1 MLGQNFMEWTIQD
14 LGAVGEFI
22 GAIGV
27 VITLVYLA
35 HQIRQNTSQLKQNS
49 LTAKA
54 AAVNASNI
62 ALRETR
68 QSIFESAEMPEIFLR
83 GNENPK
89 ELSEMAM
96 LRYRLVMQN
105 VTEVMVDI
113 YTQTLMTGFSP
124 ETWATQGVTLVE
136 RVLGCPGG
144 QWFWEEYAGNYPPT
158 FRTEVDRILSDL
170 SPGPREI

>member
-1 MLGQNFMEWTIQD
+1 MEWTIQD

-35 HQIRQNTSQLKQNS
+35 YQIRQNTSQLKQNI
-49 LTAKA
+49 LIAKA

-62 ALRETR
+62 ALRVTR
-68 QSIFESAEMPEIFLR
+68 QSILESTEMPEIFLR
-83 GNENPK
+83 GNENPG
-89 ELSEMAM
+89 ELDEIQE
-96 LRYRLVMQN
+96 LRYRLIMQN

-144 QWFWEEYAGNYPPT
+144 EWYWAQYAGNYPSA
-158 FRTEVDRILSDL
+158 FRTEVDRILNNL
-170 SPGPREI
+170 SPGPQ

>member
-1 MLGQNFMEWTIQD
+1 MEWTIQD

-35 HQIRQNTSQLKQNS
+35 YQIRQNTSQLQQNI
-49 LTAKA
+49 LIAKA

-62 ALRETR
+62 ALRVTW
-68 QSIFESAEMPEIFLR
+68 QSIFESTEMPEIFLR
-83 GNENPK
+83 GNENPG
-89 ELSEMAM
+89 ELGEMQK

-113 YTQTLMTGFSP
+113 YT
-124 ETWATQGVTLVE
+124 
-136 RVLGCPGG
+136 
-144 QWFWEEYAGNYPPT
+144 
-158 FRTEVDRILSDL
+158 
-170 SPGPREI
+170 